1 MQMNINEHDK
11 NMMKVTMTLERQ
23 IEEKNET
30 IDRYKEVLKRK
41 REQADIEKK
50 KIKDTFEKEKKDA
63 DKHRELGL
71 AEQALQIQKMSE
83 QESDINDYYHNIEEK
98 KSQI

>member
-1 MQMNINEHDK
+1 MNINEHDK

-41 REQADIEKK
+41 REQADVEKK

-71 AEQALQIQKMSE
+71 AEQAL
-83 QESDINDYYHNIEEK
+83 
-98 KSQI
+98 